1 MENNLD
7 INLLVQNFS
16 EKLSQFTTDLVVKDT
31 IIQQLNKQVLE
42 LSEKLNEINLTKS
55 EKDTDKKDVK

>member
-16 EKLSQFTTDLVVKDT
+16 EKLSQLTTDLVVKDT
-31 IIQQLNKQVLE
+31 LIQQLNKELLE
-42 LSEKLNEINLTKS
+42 LKQNLP